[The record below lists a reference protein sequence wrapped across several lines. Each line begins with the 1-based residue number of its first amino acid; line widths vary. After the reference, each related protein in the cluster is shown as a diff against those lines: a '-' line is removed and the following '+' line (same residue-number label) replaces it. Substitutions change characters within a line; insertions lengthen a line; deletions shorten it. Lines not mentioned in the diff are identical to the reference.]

1 MSIDIDVKYI
11 IFLTDGAIDACNV
24 EPCYSGME
32 LDRDYR
38 EQLGGRIFFDK
49 KNNRYGICDLVYP
62 HAFFKRFETIVSPEG
77 IHDYRASPVFLEVE
91 RRIEEY
97 ANSVKDA

>member
-1 MSIDIDVKYI
+1 MSIDVKYI
-11 IFLTDGAIDACNV
+11 VLLTDGAIDACNV
-24 EPCYSGME
+24 EPCYSEME
-32 LDRDYR
+32 PDRDYR

-62 HAFFKRFETIVSPEG
+62 HAFFERFVSPEG